1 MPLNLPLIVRTIL
14 DEYAL
19 PWDGDHG
26 VAHWAR
32 VLENGLRLTEVTGA
46 NVEVVQL
53 FAVFHDSKRVKE
65 TTEFQHGR
73 FGVWHPALRRSLPV
87 NQIVADSQRTHFRH
101 IGLSRQ
107 VSYIGEPGT
116 RLV

>member
-1 MPLNLPLIVRTIL
+1 MAIESPTACIFRNFSRPSIPMPLNLPLIVRTIL

-32 VLENGLRLTEVTGA
+32 VFENGLRLAEVTGA

-65 TTEFQHGR
+65 TKRPILLDFQDR
-73 FGVWHPALRRSLPV
+73 TALG
-87 NQIVADSQRTHFRH
+87 D
-101 IGLSRQ
+101 
-107 VSYIGEPGT
+107 
-116 RLV
+116 